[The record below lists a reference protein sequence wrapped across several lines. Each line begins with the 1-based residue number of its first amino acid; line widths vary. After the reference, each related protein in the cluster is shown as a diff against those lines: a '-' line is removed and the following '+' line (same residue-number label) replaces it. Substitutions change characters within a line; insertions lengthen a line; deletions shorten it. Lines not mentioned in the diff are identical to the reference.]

1 VDGGTHDRKPNR
13 TQLRTVASVLADESW
28 VESINVF
35 PANRPDSLYCVLN
48 HTYYPPPLIRSVS
61 LEIQSYRNGDFHLTY
76 LEDHHG
82 EQWCCRWDRH
92 KSPTFTRD
100 HFHRPPDAQ
109 HDDGVNRSYP
119 ADLLAVLTD
128 VVVPWVY
135 ARIKNTW
142 ED

>member
-1 VDGGTHDRKPNR
+1 MDAGTHERTPNR
-13 TQLRTVASVLADESW
+13 TQLRTVASILADESW
-28 VESINVF
+28 VTSIDVF

-48 HTYYPPPLIRSVS
+48 QTYYPPTLIRSVS
-61 LEIQSYRNGDFHLTY
+61 FEIQSYRNGDFHLTY

-92 KSPTFTRD
+92 ESKTFTRD

-119 ADLLAVLTD
+119 TDLLSVLTD
-128 VVVPWVY
+128 VVAPWIY
-135 ARIKNTW
+135 TRIQDTW